1 MPCNHLTKD
10 GTPCGMAP
18 LAGEPFCWNHSSSV
32 ASVRAKARQRGGRRN
47 RTGYLTPPPKAAPGL
62 RTVDAIQGQ
71 AERAFGDALLLPN
84 GPARARVLIGALML
98 ALKCLEVGSFEE
110 RISAVESRVSGGRL

>member
-32 ASVRAKARQRGGRRN
+32 ASVRAKARQRGGAAIEQDTSLPRRK
-47 RTGYLTPPPKAAPGL
+47 RHPASARSTRFRGRPRGHSGMRSCCLTGLPGPGFL
-62 RTVDAIQGQ
+62 L
-71 AERAFGDALLLPN
+71 ER
-84 GPARARVLIGALML
+84 
-98 ALKCLEVGSFEE
+98 
-110 RISAVESRVSGGRL
+110 